1 MDNKRVLNIV
11 TLIILIAVPF
21 LKFFSMCLEHFGIMN
36 NYDNINPAI
45 ILYISLPVL
54 IYIYVSDIKKK
65 RRKLNIYD
73 FIVYGITLISI
84 LSTLFSIDKNIA
96 IFGKDFRHEGLL
108 SVLSYLYLFLNWH
121 INGNIKD
128 AKKYIKLIVVISV
141 LNSAYSL
148 FQIYTSFDFIVRYKD
163 HLNLTMASGMIG
175 NPNFLGSLIVTS
187 LSILTYSFFGDDNDL
202 TKKALL
208 IILLFISLINCQST
222 GPMLTYII
230 VVLFLVFYL
239 LKNKVFNIK
248 RFIYIALLLSFTFIF
263 INRIN
268 AIFNNDFSISN
279 KNGELS
285 ISNKSDELS
294 VKGIKETFKSG
305 GNGRITIWK
314 NSLNIFKKH
323 PWLGVGYD
331 NFYLAYPNEEFNG
344 MTLSIVSGE
353 VKIINDSVLIF
364 DNAHNVYLHQLIS
377 CGIFGSILFL
387 ILYVL
392 VFISAL
398 KSKNVINFILLGG
411 FIAYSIQGFANINV
425 IQITPIYYLIM
436 GLILCLNKEN

>member
-21 LKFFSMCLEHFGIMN
+21 LKFFSMCLEHFEIMN

-65 RRKLNIYD
+65 RRKLDIYD

-163 HLNLTMASGMIG
+163 HFNLTMASGMVG
-175 NPNFLGSLIVTS
+175 NPNFFGSLIVTS

-202 TKKALL
+202 TKKTLL

-268 AIFNNDFSISN
+268 DIFNNDFSISN
-279 KNGELS
+279 KNGELF

-294 VKGIKETFKSG
+294 INGIKETLKSG
-305 GNGRITIWK
+305 GNGRIAIWK

-331 NFYLAYPNEEFNG
+331 NFYLAYPNEKTSG
-344 MTLSIVSGE
+344 ITLSIVSGE
-353 VKIINDSVLIF
+353 VKKSNNSVLIF
-364 DNAHNVYLHQLIS
+364 FFFYNVYLHQLVS
-377 CGIFGSILFL
+377 TGIFGLILFL
-387 ILYVL
+387 MLYML
-392 VFISAL
+392 TFISAL
-398 KSKNVINFILLGG
+398 KSRDKLNFILLGG
-411 FIAYSIQGFANINV
+411 FIAYSIQGLVNINV